1 MSAHPPAAGEGA
13 GSPAA
18 GGPGTGST
26 VDFVGVGPTN
36 STLGGVGE
44 RVRGGIGER
53 LPRSDGRAKVSG
65 QFAYASD
72 LRAEGM
78 LVGVTVRS
86 PHAYAR
92 IRGIDTAAAGS
103 APGVRAVL
111 THADVP
117 GAKCVGAG
125 PRKDQPVLAFDRV
138 RCHGEPVAIVAAE
151 DLATARRAA
160 ALVAIDYEP
169 LPVLTDPEAAL
180 TADAPRLHPHGNEL
194 RTVTIVHGDP
204 GTEGPVAVRGSY
216 EVGMQDQAFL
226 GPEAGLA
233 RPLEDGGVQLDVATQ
248 WLHAD
253 REQVAAALALPE
265 ERVRLVLAGVGGAFG
280 GREDLS
286 VHVHA
291 CLLALVTR
299 RPVKM
304 VYERDESFVGH
315 VHRHPVRLD
324 YEHFATADGL
334 LLCVRAR
341 LLFDGGAYASSS
353 TAVIANAAT
362 QACGPYSVPNAS
374 VDATVAYTNNPPCGA
389 MRGFGAPQV
398 AIAYEAQMDRLAERL
413 GLDPV
418 ELRIR
423 NALTTGA
430 EMPTGQLV
438 PGPVDAAALLTGVRD
453 LALPGPAGAGE
464 RGWPGGAFGTTEGE
478 GVRRGVGYAFGFKN
492 IAFSEG
498 FDDYTV
504 ARVRLSAPGGVPRAE
519 VHCAAAE
526 VGQGVVGVAEQIVR
540 TELGVEQVRVLAADT
555 RVGSAG
561 AASASRLTWMV
572 AGAVGA
578 ACRAARE
585 RLGAEPGA
593 APEELAA
600 LLGDGGEVEEEA
612 TYRHRPTSGMDPET
626 GRGDVHAAFA
636 FVAHRAVIDVD
647 VELGIARVAQL
658 ACAEDVGRAVN
669 PLALEG
675 QLEGAGMQGLGLA
688 LMEEMAVDEGVVTSR
703 SLGEYRIPT
712 IVDAPEMPSLVLE
725 LGNPDAPHGVTGVGE
740 LAAITSTPAVLA
752 ALRDATGRPLTR
764 IPARPEDLADV
775 ESWG

>member
-1 MSAHPPAAGEGA
+1 VTAMGA
-13 GSPAA
+13 PS
-18 GGPGTGST
+18 
-26 VDFVGVGPTN
+26 DR
-36 STLGGVGE
+36 VGE
-44 RVRGGIGER
+44 LVRGGIGER
-53 LPRSDGRAKVSG
+53 LRRSDGGAKVTG

-72 LRAEGM
+72 LRAENM

-86 PHAYAR
+86 PHASAR
-92 IRGIDTAAAGS
+92 ILGIDTAAAR
-103 APGVRAVL
+103 AVQGVSAVL

-117 GAKCVGAG
+117 GEKIVGPG
-125 PRKDQPVLAFDRV
+125 LHKDQPVLAFDSV

-160 ALVAIDYEP
+160 ALVAVEYEP
-169 LPVLTDPEAAL
+169 LPVLSDAAAAL
-180 TADAPRLHPHGNEL
+180 APGAPQLHPHGNEL
-194 RTVTIVHGDP
+194 RTVRIVHGDP
-204 GTEGPVAVRGSY
+204 ATTGPVVVTGSY
-216 EVGMQDQAFL
+216 QVGMQDQAFL

-233 RPLEDGGVQLDVATQ
+233 RPLEDGGVLLEVATQ
-248 WLHAD
+248 WLHLD
-253 REQVAAALALPE
+253 REQVAAALGLPE
-265 ERVRLVLAGVGGAFG
+265 ERVELALAGVGGAFG

-291 CLLALVTR
+291 CMLALATR

-304 VYERDESFVGH
+304 VYGRDESFVGH
-315 VHRHPVRLD
+315 VHRHPATLE
-324 YEHFATADGL
+324 YEHVATEDGR

-362 QACGPYSVPNAS
+362 QACGPYAVPNAGI
-374 VDATVAYTNNPPCGA
+374 DATVAYTNNPPCGA

-413 GLDPV
+413 HLDPV

-423 NALTTGA
+423 NALASGDET
-430 EMPTGQLV
+430 PTGQAV
-438 PGPVDAAALLTGVRD
+438 PGPVDAEALLTGVRD
-453 LALPGPAGAGE
+453 LPLPDPPGGE
-464 RGWPGGAFGTTEGE
+464 RGGWPGGAFGTTDGD
-478 GVRRGVGYAFGFKN
+478 GVSRGVGFAFGYKN

-504 ARVRLSAPGGVPRAE
+504 ARVRLSAPGGVPLAE
-519 VHCAAAE
+519 VQCAAAE

-540 TELGVEQVRVLAADT
+540 SELGVEEVLVASADT

-578 ACRAARE
+578 ACRALRE
-585 RLGAEPGA
+585 RLGAEPGTGGW
-593 APEELAA
+593 ELAA
-600 LLGDGGEVEEEA
+600 QLGDGELEEEA
-612 TYRHRPTSGMDPET
+612 TYRHRPTAPMDPET
-626 GRGDVHAAFA
+626 GRGDVHAGFA
-636 FVAHRAVIDVD
+636 FVAHRAVVDVD
-647 VELGIARVAQL
+647 RELGIARVAQL
-658 ACAEDVGRAVN
+658 ACAQEVGRAVN

-688 LMEEMAVDEGVVTSR
+688 LMEEVAVDEGVVTSR

-725 LGNPDAPHGVTGVGE
+725 LGNPDAPYGVTGVGE
-740 LAAITSTPAVLA
+740 LATVTSTPAVLA
-752 ALRDATGRPLTR
+752 ALRAATGRPLTR
-764 IPARPEDLADV
+764 VPARPEDIAAV
-775 ESWG
+775 EGLRP